1 MELACGAA
9 FFYSERLEDK
19 DLGEN
24 LAKQAAMQGEEATD
38 PHILRS
44 LSAT

>member
-1 MELACGAA
+1 MKLGCGAA
-9 FFYSERLEDK
+9 FFYSERLERK

-24 LAKQAAMQGEEATD
+24 LAKQAAKQREEATD
-38 PHILRS
+38 LHILRS